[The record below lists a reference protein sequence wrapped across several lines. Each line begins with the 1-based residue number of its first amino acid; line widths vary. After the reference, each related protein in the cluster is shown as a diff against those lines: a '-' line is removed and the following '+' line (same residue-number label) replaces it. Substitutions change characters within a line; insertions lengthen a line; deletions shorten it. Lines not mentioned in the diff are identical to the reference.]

1 MAKIEPLRNEMLCSC
16 GGKLVKKGSL
26 NSAGTVFGI
35 YKCERCSKEKMVA
48 EKVL

>member
-1 MAKIEPLRNEMLCSC
+1 MAKIESLRNEMACSC
-16 GGKLVKKGSL
+16 GGKLLKKGTL

-35 YKCERCSKEKMVA
+35 YKCEKCGKEKMVA

>member
-1 MAKIEPLRNEMLCSC
+1 MPKIEPLRNEMHCSC

-26 NSAGTVFGI
+26 NSAGTIFGI
-35 YKCERCSKEKMVA
+35 YKCDKCNNEKMVA